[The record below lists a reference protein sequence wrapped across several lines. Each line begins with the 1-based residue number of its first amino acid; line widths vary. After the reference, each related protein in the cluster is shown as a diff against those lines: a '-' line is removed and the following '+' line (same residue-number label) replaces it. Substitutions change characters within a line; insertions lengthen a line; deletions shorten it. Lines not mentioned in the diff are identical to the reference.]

1 LRIQS
6 EEGLNASIKKIQGSI
21 AVLED
26 YKPPRQPE
34 ISQKLTEARTKER
47 RRKTVRFEGND
58 WLVEAILNYDK
69 DETEWLKVSEIGKRK
84 KEIQIQISM
93 TMGFTA
99 QYFGDQ
105 PDEIEGMLLLASYIA
120 LAEVVARNR
129 GDKNMQNINNTPTT
143 NGTIPVRPPSFTP
156 APDST

>member
-1 LRIQS
+1 M
-6 EEGLNASIKKIQGSI
+6 
-21 AVLED
+21 ED
-26 YKPPRQPE
+26 YKPPKQPE
-34 ISQKLTEARTKER
+34 ISKKLPEARTKER

-58 WLVEAILNYDK
+58 WIVEAILNYDK

-105 PDEIEGMLLLASYIA
+105 PDEIEGMLLIASYIA

-129 GDKNMQNINNTPTT
+129 GDSKAHN
-143 NGTIPVRPPSFTP
+143 VRSYLNEILRSQPPNL
-156 APDST
+156 